1 MVELQQGL
9 TEEEFAFLG
18 YSELLA
24 EEGQGPEPH
33 EETNYP
39 LPADFRER
47 LVLGDLSW

>member
-18 YSELLA
+18 HSELLA
-24 EEGQGPEPH
+24 EDSQGPEPY

-39 LPADFRER
+39 LPPNFRER